1 MTEGVP
7 RSHRTVFLEAA
18 TNRPGRTVSQT
29 DSGEQIS
36 PCEHEARHR
45 QPMECDDQVVAAPRS
60 AGVAK
65 VVCCAATK
73 RFCMRSS
80 ATVPLSRC
88 SGPTLLSW
96 RQCDSFIFHMC
107 TARYSQASTTGS
119 MMMIAVRGRAD
130 TCMTGLVAVLDRDG
144 TAGTAA
150 APPRCG
156 RLDIQHVPRPAQRV

>member
-36 PCEHEARHR
+36 PCEREARHR

-65 VVCCAATK
+65 VVL
-73 RFCMRSS
+73 RSHK
-80 ATVPLSRC
+80 
-88 SGPTLLSW
+88 TLL
-96 RQCDSFIFHMC
+96 
-107 TARYSQASTTGS
+107 Y
-119 MMMIAVRGRAD
+119 AVK
-130 TCMTGLVAVLDRDG
+130 RDG
-144 TAGTAA
+144 SVEQVLGADSPELEA
-150 APPRCG
+150 
-156 RLDIQHVPRPAQRV
+156 V